1 MQKDLCVCKSVGVHR
16 NFREKLELHL
26 SYKNDG
32 AGPGVEFN
40 PMCHTALPCLG
51 ADQRDSSWERDTGA
65 GQQMNWERV
74 CNRRPRPGS
83 RVVDGISE
91 CVSSS
96 APVPSHLAPAWPG
109 PERLQ
114 PEAAWKEVANTSEK
128 QAEARRS
135 E

>member
-1 MQKDLCVCKSVGVHR
+1 
-16 NFREKLELHL
+16 
-26 SYKNDG
+26 
-32 AGPGVEFN
+32 
-40 PMCHTALPCLG
+40 MCPTALPCLG
-51 ADQRDSSWERDTGA
+51 ADPKDGSRERDAGA
-65 GQQMNWERV
+65 GQQTNWELV

-83 RVVDGISE
+83 HGVDGISE

-114 PEAAWKEVANTSEK
+114 PEAAWKEVASTSEK
-128 QAEARRS
+128 QAEATRS